1 MQNDYAPFFLI
12 FLFFLHTTND
22 AIISDH
28 LILNLLIRHLYLGFH
43 VITNVM
49 LVNTFMRLAKANFK
63 IGLSKTDKSVH

>member
-43 VITNVM
+43 AITNVM